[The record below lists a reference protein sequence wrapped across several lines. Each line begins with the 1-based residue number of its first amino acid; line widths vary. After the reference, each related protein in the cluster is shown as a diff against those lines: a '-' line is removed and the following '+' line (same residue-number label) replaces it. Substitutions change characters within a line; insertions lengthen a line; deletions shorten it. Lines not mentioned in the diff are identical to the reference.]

1 VSELLLLCAGLIAGA
16 LNTLA
21 GGGSFVVFPA
31 LLAVGVP
38 PLIANASN
46 TYAALPG
53 YASGALGLWKDL
65 RAYKRRLL
73 PYSIVAMLFGGL
85 GAELLLHVS
94 NEGFSAFVP
103 WLILFATLL
112 FAYGGAINRFVTHS
126 AAGMRG
132 AKLTGSILVLTLLAA
147 LSVYGGFFNAGFGI
161 LLLAFVAVA
170 GMTDIHAM
178 NGMKLWI
185 SMVVAIVAVFRFAF
199 SGSIDWYFGSIAL
212 IGVTIG
218 AYVAARLA
226 HRVPTTYIRRL
237 VILYSAGLTAWFFW
251 TVYGPK

>member
-1 VSELLLLCAGLIAGA
+1 MSELLLLCAGLIAGA

-38 PLIANASN
+38 PVIANASN

-53 YASGALGLWKDL
+53 YASGALGLWTHL
-65 RAYKRRLL
+65 RAYKHRLL
-73 PYSIVAMLFGGL
+73 PYSIVALVFGAI

-94 NEGFSAFVP
+94 NDTFSAIVP
-103 WLILFATLL
+103 WLMGFATLL
-112 FAYGGAINRFVTHS
+112 FAYGGAINRVVVQR
-126 AAGMRG
+126 AGGMRG
-132 AKLTGSILVLTLLAA
+132 ARLTGTILVLALLAG

-170 GMTDIHAM
+170 GMSDIHAM

-185 SMVVAIVAVFRFAF
+185 SMVVAIVAVLRFAL
-199 SGSIDWYFGSIAL
+199 SGSINWYFGSIAL
-212 IGVTIG
+212 VGVTVG

-226 HRVPTTYIRRL
+226 HRIPTHLIRRL
-237 VILYSAGLTAWFFW
+237 VIVYSAGLTAWFFW